1 MPPEFGRF
9 WKYDGAS
16 RALLPLDD
24 GPGEQA
30 MPVVLATE
38 SGSHAMG
45 IFSPEPGPGYGRWR
59 FREAQVIKWNCVF
72 RVRDPKGIR
81 PGDYRYRMFVVVG
94 TLEDVRRALGSLRDE
109 FPGVRR

>member
-9 WKYDGAS
+9 LRYDGAS
-16 RALLPLDD
+16 RSFLALDD

-38 SGSHAMG
+38 DGSHAMG
-45 IFSPEPGPGYGRWR
+45 IFTPEPGPGYGRWR
-59 FREAQVIKWNCVF
+59 FREAHVVKWNCVF
-72 RVRDPKGIR
+72 RVRDPKGVK

-94 TLEDVRRALGSLRDE
+94 SLEDVRKALGALREE
-109 FPGVRR
+109 FPGASS